1 VQFLKQNVGYSR
13 IYSIEYTLTSTYAG
27 IAGLQTL
34 GIISAFNVN
43 TFDTFARSFLDSD
56 KRTTVLDAEFLR
68 AWPTGIGNASVD
80 QLRTNMRFYDLLGVR
95 FIIARSNLTR
105 LLSMPLVYNG
115 EVAIYENPHAFPR
128 AFLVHNFTTAS
139 GFAEAQEMLAQSN
152 FDLRSEVVIEYPTGE
167 LEPLGSAAGY
177 RTYQERVT
185 ITNYEPDS
193 VVIEVQTGTA
203 AFLVLTDTYYPG
215 WGVRVD
221 GRPAPIYRADGLFR
235 AVRIEPGR
243 HTVVF
248 TYLPD
253 SFLAGIAISVATAF
267 GLVAYT
273 LRRTPALKRVRISR
287 NRHLKSRVVASG
299 LAVVLP

>member
-1 VQFLKQNVGYSR
+1 VKFLKQKVGYYR
-13 IYSIEYTLTSTYAG
+13 IYSIEYTLTSSYAG
-27 IAGLQTL
+27 ISGMQTL

-43 TFDTFARSFLDSD
+43 AFDGFARCCLDSR
-56 KRTTVLDAEFLR
+56 KRTTTLDSEFLG
-68 AWPTGIGNASVD
+68 PTDLGNASIEP
-80 QLRTNMRFYDLLGVR
+80 LRQNMVFYDLLGVR
-95 FIIARSNLTR
+95 FIVARSNLTR

-139 GFAEAQEMLAQSN
+139 SFAEAQEMLAQSN
-152 FDLRSEVVIEYPTGE
+152 FDLRSEVVIENPAGE

-177 RTYQERVT
+177 RTSQERVT
-185 ITNYEPDS
+185 LTSYEPDS

-215 WGVRVD
+215 WGARVD
-221 GRPAPIYRADGLFR
+221 GRPATLYRADGLFR
-235 AVRIEPGR
+235 AVRIEPGK

-267 GLVAYT
+267 GLVVYT
-273 LRRTPALKRVRISR
+273 LRRTPALKRAHISR